1 MSNLLSQWLK
11 RKDVDNDPDNNSK
24 IMKNDTMTKIT
35 APTSASSSSLN
46 TAVTSVSSG
55 SATTTFNLD
64 ITNFL
69 KESNISITDHDRAV
83 LIKSS
88 NIRYIDFVYP
98 FSIHSKKG
106 KEEKRYLSKSYF
118 EKYKWLTYFKVMS
131 GLFF

>member
-118 EKYKWLTYFKVMS
+118 EKYKWLTYSKVMS